1 MSECVWERV
10 GVEGVSDSIIVS
22 YFSLKEKLK
31 TLAQL
36 LRRALFSDG
45 DTVGRESG
53 ERGKE
58 TSLQRL
64 IMDTMI
70 RWAQQPIHSPELI
83 QQIFALL
90 YRQCDEINEVVS
102 SFDCMNEGEEFVS
115 PMQLLSQHSCLDQ
128 LTLTVAHQ
136 TVERLTQ

>member
-1 MSECVWERV
+1 MF
-10 GVEGVSDSIIVS
+10 EGVSDSIIVS

-45 DTVGRESG
+45 DTAGRESG

-70 RWAQQPIHSPELI
+70 RWAQQPIQSPELI

-102 SFDCMNEGEEFVS
+102 MNEEGGICF
-115 PMQLLSQHSCLDQ
+115 
-128 LTLTVAHQ
+128 TVAYQ
-136 TVERLTQ
+136 GVERLTQSLETKI